1 MKRLLLL
8 VEGQAE
14 EVFVRDVLTGH
25 LAAWDIHPTP
35 VLLKTKRIKSGG
47 TFKGGV
53 LHAPQVLGD
62 IDRLLE
68 DTGAVA
74 VTTMLDY
81 HALPG
86 DLPGM
91 ATRPPGDVY
100 ARVAH
105 VEAALAAHVNDRRFL
120 PHLVL
125 HEYEAWIYVDP
136 AACARVFDDGR
147 VPAQLTAIRA
157 AAGGAERIDDGPT
170 TAPSKRLAAVYPAY
184 RKTLHGPMAVG
195 ATGLAAVKAA
205 CPHASAWL
213 QAIEQL

>member
-8 VEGQAE
+8 VEGQTE
-14 EVFVRDVLTGH
+14 EAFVRDVLTAH

-62 IDRLLE
+62 IGRLLR

-81 HALPG
+81 YALPG
-86 DLPGM
+86 DIPGM

-105 VEAALAAHVNDRRFL
+105 VEQALATHVNDRRFL
-120 PHLVL
+120 PNLVL
-125 HEYEAWIYVDP
+125 HEYETWIYVDP
-136 AACARVFDDGR
+136 AACAWVFDDAN
-147 VPAQLTAIRA
+147 VPARLIAIRA
-157 AAGGAERIDDGPT
+157 AAGSAEHIDDGPT
-170 TAPSKRLAAVYPAY
+170 TAPSKRLAAVFPAY
-184 RKTLHGPMAVG
+184 RKALHGPMAVG
-195 ATGLAAVKAA
+195 AIGLAAVKAA

-213 QAIEQL
+213 QALEQL